1 MWLNRGF
8 VTITDLTVQ
17 SSGRTADRLNVSAAG
32 PVCGRRV
39 TAARLARFA
48 AARRCSNEGR
58 ALMQLDYQQF
68 VTKLERLTRLRPL
81 PERQLVE
88 AYIKAYYVPE
98 SALEDWIRQ
107 HKVSIEPEWPSGRL
121 TVGPRIRACLSI
133 QSAHIEP
140 LSTTECWYIFVVITF
155 S

>member
-1 MWLNRGF
+1 M
-8 VTITDLTVQ
+8 Q

-98 SALEDWIRQ
+98 SGLEDWIRQ
-107 HKVSIEPEWPSGRL
+107 HKVSIEPD
-121 TVGPRIRACLSI
+121 GPAAGSQWCPELEHVMSI

-140 LSTTECWYIFVVITF
+140 LSTIVCWYIFVVITF